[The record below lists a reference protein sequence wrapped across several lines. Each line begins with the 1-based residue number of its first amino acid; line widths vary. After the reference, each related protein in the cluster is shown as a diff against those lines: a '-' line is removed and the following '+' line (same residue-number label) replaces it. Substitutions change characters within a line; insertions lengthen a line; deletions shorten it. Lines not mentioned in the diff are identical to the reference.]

1 MFPTREAIQKSLG
14 FETATK
20 QPSNTQHY
28 MVTVFLFIFV
38 IGLSVS
44 IRSLGIVYAL
54 VGGFSATTLAN
65 ILPATA
71 YFVTRRV
78 YFKKLEEEEDQQ
90 QQKGGNYYPGNSINN
105 NMLFPTLTGSTTITP
120 DENDLKSPLLWE
132 TQSYS
137 SSSRTTALFD
147 DDVSTVDGDAYLGNV
162 ETQDYSTSSS
172 LAPHWLLDIA
182 AGLLI
187 CWGFVV
193 MFFSISSTLKGQ

>member
-1 MFPTREAIQKSLG
+1 
-14 FETATK
+14 
-20 QPSNTQHY
+20 
-28 MVTVFLFIFV
+28 
-38 IGLSVS
+38 
-44 IRSLGIVYAL
+44 
-54 VGGFSATTLAN
+54 
-65 ILPATA
+65 
-71 YFVTRRV
+71 
-78 YFKKLEEEEDQQ
+78 
-90 QQKGGNYYPGNSINN
+90 
-105 NMLFPTLTGSTTITP
+105 MLFPTLTGSTTITP

-137 SSSRTTALFD
+137 SSSRTALFD